1 MKNFLKLP
9 VYFCLLL
16 LFSFSVVFLS
26 PLVGEAETLKEVI
39 QKAVLTDPDVQEKWH
54 SFMAAGFEKEAAAGK
69 ALPQVDLTVGA
80 GRDSIDGKGYEDRD
94 SSDYSHHGFS
104 ITLRQM
110 IYDGGLTRS
119 QVKRLDH
126 REMAR
131 YYELMSS
138 IESVSLEAMRA
149 FEDVARY
156 RKLNLLAEDNY
167 HRHREVMDLVEDR
180 FSKGYD
186 SRSSLEEIRGRL
198 SVAKVNKLTE
208 EANLHDVSARYE
220 RIVGELPPAELE
232 IYRGEM
238 DIPTCSD
245 LALKKALDMNPSLFA
260 SRENVLSS
268 QAAIE
273 ENKARLRP
281 RIDLKGGYNSDHDRD
296 GVDGRKD
303 KWYGE
308 IVLKYNLYDGGTRK
322 ARVKQYEQLEK
333 QSMSR
338 LQVKGRNIR
347 QSLKVAY
354 NDIEMLTEQLEYLKS
369 HRSASDEVRKAYAQ
383 QFRIGRRSLIDLL
396 DSENEYYQAS
406 RALLNAE
413 FNIAISK
420 GRVLASMGE
429 LASFFNA
436 ATDDIPTLEEL
447 NIEGSRYDFGPSH
460 DAMGENCFC
469 PAEIP
474 VEEIGEEKAQK

>member
-1 MKNFLKLP
+1 MKNFSKLP

-16 LFSFSVVFLS
+16 LFSFSVIFFS

-54 SFMAAGFEKEAAAGK
+54 SFMAAGFEKEAAAGG
-69 ALPQVDLTVGA
+69 ARPQVDLTAGA

-94 SSDYSHHGFS
+94 SSDYSYNGFS
-104 ITLRQM
+104 VTLRQM
-110 IYDGGLTRS
+110 IYDGGLTRN
-119 QVKRLDH
+119 QVNKLDH

-131 YYELMSS
+131 YYELISS

-149 FEDVARY
+149 FEDVVRY
-156 RKLNLLAEDNY
+156 RELNLLAEDNY
-167 HRHREVMDLVEDR
+167 IRHREVMDLVEDR
-180 FSKGYD
+180 FNKGYD

-220 RIVGELPPAELE
+220 RIVGELPPKELKP
-232 IYRGEM
+232 YRGNM
-238 DIPTCSD
+238 DIPTCAD
-245 LALKKALDMNPSLFA
+245 LALKKAIKENPSLFA
-260 SRENVLSS
+260 SRENVLAS

-308 IVLKYNLYDGGTRK
+308 ILLTYKLYDGGTRK

-338 LQVKGRNIR
+338 LQTKGRDIR

-354 NDIEMLTEQLEYLKS
+354 NDIEMLTEQLEYLRN

-406 RALLNAE
+406 RALMNAE

-436 ATDDIPTLEEL
+436 AKSDVPSLEDLDIEV
-447 NIEGSRYDFGPSH
+447 SRYDFGPSH
-460 DAMGENCFC
+460 EEIGDDCFC

-474 VEEIGEEKAQK
+474 VEEIGNN

>member
-1 MKNFLKLP
+1 MRNFSKLP
-9 VYFCLLL
+9 VYFCLLV
-16 LFSFSVVFLS
+16 FCFSVIFLS
-26 PLVGEAETLKEVI
+26 PLVGEAETLKDVI
-39 QKAVLTDPDVQEKWH
+39 QKAVLTDPEVQEKWH
-54 SFMAAGFEKEAAAGK
+54 SFMAAGFEKEAAAGG
-69 ALPQVDLTVGA
+69 ARPQVDITAGA

-94 SSDYSHHGFS
+94 SFDYSNHGFS
-104 ITLRQM
+104 VTLRQM
-110 IYDGGLTRS
+110 IYDGGLTRN
-119 QVKRLDH
+119 QVNKLDH

-149 FEDVARY
+149 FEDVIRY
-156 RKLNLLAEDNY
+156 RELILLAEDNY
-167 HRHREVMDLVEDR
+167 LRHREVMDLVEDR

-186 SRSSLEEIRGRL
+186 SRSSLDEIRGRL

-220 RIVGELPPAELE
+220 RIVGELPPKELKPS
-232 IYRGEM
+232 RGNM
-238 DIPTCSD
+238 DIPTSSD
-245 LALKKALDMNPSLFA
+245 LALKKAIEGNPSLFA
-260 SRENVLSS
+260 SRENVLAS

-273 ENKARLRP
+273 ENKAYLRP

-308 IVLKYNLYDGGTRK
+308 ILLTYKLYDGGTRK
-322 ARVKQYEQLEK
+322 ARVKQYEELEK
-333 QSMSR
+333 QSMSG
-338 LQVKGRNIR
+338 LQVKGRHIR

-354 NDIEMLTEQLEYLKS
+354 NDIEILTEQLEYLRGHKS
-369 HRSASDEVRKAYAQ
+369 ATDKVRKAYAQ

-396 DSENEYYQAS
+396 DTENEYYQAS
-406 RALLNAE
+406 RALVNAE
-413 FNIAISK
+413 FNIVISK

-436 ATDDIPTLEEL
+436 ARSDVPTLEGL
-447 NIEGSRYDFGPSH
+447 DIEDSRYDFGPSH
-460 DAMGENCFC
+460 DEIGDDSFF
-469 PAEIP
+469 PVEIP
-474 VEEIGEEKAQK
+474 VEEIRKN